1 MTITDLNNVFQYLTL
16 GLLFVNVELYLRS
29 HNLFSKVMA
38 YNILFIYI
46 VLNLINSLVIEYLYH
61 NRIENLYLSNFYL
74 IFQFILFT
82 YFYLHLFKNK
92 KQKIYV
98 KTLFIIVMTILVIQ
112 YLLNPLG
119 FFYFNLLEVFL
130 TTLPL
135 ITYSI
140 IHLYN
145 SLVTKGNFLYINA
158 AILIYLSA
166 STLIFF
172 LGNYLRGISKDDANN
187 IWLILKILYSIF
199 LTLYTIEWKNSFS
212 SYKIKARS

>member
-38 YNILFIYI
+38 YNLLIIYI
-46 VLNLINSLVIEYLYH
+46 ILNLINSLTIEYLYH
-61 NRIENLYLSNFYL
+61 ERIENLYLSNFYL

-98 KTLFIIVMTILVIQ
+98 KASFIIVILILMIQ
-112 YLLNPLG
+112 YILTPLS
-119 FFYFNLLEVFL
+119 FFYFNLLEVLL
-130 TTLPL
+130 TSFPL

-145 SLVTKGNFLYINA
+145 SLVTEGKFLYINA
-158 AILIYLSA
+158 AILIYLTA
-166 STLIFF
+166 STLIFI
-172 LGNYLRGISKDDANN
+172 LGNYIRGIDRELARG

-199 LTLYTIEWKNSFS
+199 LILLTLEWKNSFS
-212 SYKIKARS
+212 SHKMKVQ

>member
-1 MTITDLNNVFQYLTL
+1 MAIVDLDNIFQYLAL

-29 HNLFSKVMA
+29 HNLFFKVVA
-38 YNILFIYI
+38 YDLILIYLS
-46 VLNLINSLVIEYLYH
+46 LNLINSVIIEILYQNGENNHYLLH
-61 NRIENLYLSNFYL
+61 LYL

-92 KQKIYV
+92 KQQVYV
-98 KTLFIIVMTILVIQ
+98 KTLFVITILILAVQ
-112 YLLNPLG
+112 YLLNPLS

-130 TTLPL
+130 TSFPL

-145 SLVTKGNFLYINA
+145 SLIKKGEFLYINA
-158 AILIYLSA
+158 SILIYLSA

-172 LGNYLRGISKDDANN
+172 LGNYLTTLSSSDTNN
-187 IWLILKILYSIF
+187 IWLILKILYCVF
-199 LTLYTIEWKNSFS
+199 LILFTLEWKNSFS
-212 SYKIKARS
+212 SYKTKA

>member
-1 MTITDLNNVFQYLTL
+1 MTITDLDNIFQYLTL

-38 YNILFIYI
+38 YNLLIIYI
-46 VLNLINSLVIEYLYH
+46 VLNLINSVTIEYLYH
-61 NRIENLYLSNFYL
+61 EKIENLYLSNFYL

-98 KTLFIIVMTILVIQ
+98 KTLFVVVLSILTIQ
-112 YLLNPLG
+112 YLINPLD

-130 TTLPL
+130 TSLPL

-145 SLVTKGNFLYINA
+145 SLVTEGKFLYINA
-158 AILIYLSA
+158 AILIYLSS

-172 LGNYLRGISKDDANN
+172 LGNYLRAISKDDANI

-199 LTLYTIEWKNSFS
+199 LILYTLEWKNSFS
-212 SYKIKARS
+212 SYKIKNP

>member
-38 YNILFIYI
+38 YNLILIYI
-46 VLNLINSLVIEYLYH
+46 VLNLITSLTLEYLYN

-74 IFQFILFT
+74 IFQFILFS
-82 YFYLHLFKNK
+82 YFYLNLFRNK

-98 KTLFIIVMTILVIQ
+98 KASFVIVMSILTIQ

-130 TTLPL
+130 TSFPL

-145 SLVTKGNFLYINA
+145 SLATKGKFLYINA
-158 AILIYLSA
+158 AILIYLSS

-172 LGNYLRGISKDDANN
+172 LGNVLRELNRTDANN

-199 LTLYTIEWKNSFS
+199 LILFTIEWKNSFS
-212 SYKIKARS
+212 SYKIKAQS